1 MSIYPLKVNKANM
14 RTLHP
19 MRVVASEEYISS
31 HYDLYLTTE
40 YYSNGN
46 GGQNRYYRLNA
57 MHPHSVDMALAY
69 NIECPKC
76 DRHTLKQVG
85 RCLDPH
91 TLGLY
96 ECPVCDRKEGKR

>member
-1 MSIYPLKVNKANM
+1 MNIYPLRANKADI

-19 MRVVASEEYISS
+19 MRICASEEYISTY
-31 HYDLYLTTE
+31 YDLYLTTE
-40 YYSNGN
+40 YYKDAN

-57 MHPHSVDMALAY
+57 KNPHSIDMALAY
-69 NIECPKC
+69 NIRCPKC

-85 RCLDPH
+85 RCLDMH

-96 ECPVCDRKEGKR
+96 ECPVCDRKE